1 MARIVEPCNW
11 TGCWLRPFLRDLHI
25 EAHPALA
32 ELAPAQSEMAY
43 LMDKQPVRSVETDAL
58 CIAYVEHGPTNGGP
72 GDPAARIL
80 HDLHAFDEVASI
92 LARAGA
98 RINAPYTRGS
108 AQPVVAPLRNS

>member
-43 LMDKQPVRSVETDAL
+43 LMEKQPVRSVETDAL

-72 GDPAARIL
+72 VIL
-80 HDLHAFDEVASI
+80 SRGFSTTCMLSMKWLRSWREQERESTPHI
-92 LARAGA
+92 LAVRP
-98 RINAPYTRGS
+98 N
-108 AQPVVAPLRNS
+108 PLLPL